1 MRYFAGALI
10 LGTLFAT
17 SVRPAGAVT
26 VTGPPIHVSTCDPQL
41 NAAPMYGPAFYP
53 ANPWYWRDVYGYRYY
68 QPPIANATAS
78 LGIDYTNITNA
89 VMKQIE
95 FGLVANGRL
104 VAEVRDV
111 GTFSPGAE
119 IKHSFGLSPN
129 VFPLQTALPHCVPL
143 RIEFADGTEW
153 KNPHLPALRRS
164 MYPH

>member
-10 LGTLFAT
+10 LTAFLAT
-17 SVRPAGAVT
+17 SACPAGAVT
-26 VTGPPIHVSTCDPQL
+26 VTGPPIHVSACNPQL
-41 NAAPMYGPAFYP
+41 NAAPIYGPAFYP

-78 LGIDYTNITNA
+78 LGIDYTNTTNA

-129 VFPLQTALPHCVPL
+129 VFPLQTGLPHCVPL